1 MAKLIRL
8 LTMHPYYQN
17 GRIYV
22 NEKLKGS
29 PDIQVGMKQLFAIE
43 PGMTEHDDSPDADE
57 QAIKKLEMYTSP
69 PVPKEEKEK
78 REGYRP
84 PRMRRRRKY
93 EW

>member
-1 MAKLIRL
+1 
-8 LTMHPYYQN
+8 
-17 GRIYV
+17 
-22 NEKLKGS
+22 
-29 PDIQVGMKQLFAIE
+29 MKQLFAIE